1 MAKIKKF
8 IKVTITGFI
17 PAASSLD
24 MDAFKLQ
31 HKKLQTAR
39 NAANE
44 TLEGVTFDVKEVNRK
59 ALADYRASKDV
70 TDDEVVSLLIGIKD
84 DLKSDQRNWG
94 KEPSLGHDINLLEQA
109 IARIQ
114 TPPNPWIKISDI
126 PEEWKDGRRL
136 DLISI
141 FDGRRMNYYW
151 DADVKGWSNGNG
163 FVYFVDDI
171 SHAMLPPATPQQKE
185 TQ

>member
-31 HKKLQTAR
+31 HKRLQTAR

-59 ALADYRASKDV
+59 VEVEPVATAKNVSVKPKPS
-70 TDDEVVSLLIGIKD
+70 DE
-84 DLKSDQRNWG
+84 
-94 KEPSLGHDINLLEQA
+94 
-109 IARIQ
+109 
-114 TPPNPWIKISDI
+114 
-126 PEEWKDGRRL
+126 EE
-136 DLISI
+136 
-141 FDGRRMNYYW
+141 
-151 DADVKGWSNGNG
+151 
-163 FVYFVDDI
+163 
-171 SHAMLPPATPQQKE
+171 
-185 TQ
+185 